1 MNRLEHAIPA
11 GVIMLVGLW
20 VAWISFTQNPAEAF
34 LFPRLISTIF
44 LTLSIWTFVAAWV
57 KPSEVNATISATT
70 WMNILP
76 GLIIG
81 AICVFWM
88 GKAFG
93 FYTAS
98 IITVFTLISYYDP
111 APHRQISSWIKRI
124 LITAGFIAVMYLLFA
139 MLLGVFTPR
148 ETLFR

>member
-1 MNRLEHAIPA
+1 
-11 GVIMLVGLW
+11 MLIGLW
-20 VAWISFTQNPAEAF
+20 VAWISFTQNPTEAF

-44 LTLSIWTFVAAWV
+44 LALSIWTFVAALV
-57 KPSEVNATISATT
+57 KTSDVSSTISTAI

-88 GKAFG
+88 SKAFG

-98 IITVFTLISYYDP
+98 TITVFSLISYYDP
-111 APHRQISSWIKRI
+111 ASHRQISSWAKRI
-124 LITAGFIAVMYLLFA
+124 LVTAGFIAVMYLLFA

-148 ETLFR
+148 EILFR

>member
-1 MNRLEHAIPA
+1 
-11 GVIMLVGLW
+11 MLIGLW
-20 VAWISFTQNPAEAF
+20 VAWISFTQNPTEAF

-44 LTLSIWTFVAAWV
+44 LALSIWTFVAAWV
-57 KPSEVNATISATT
+57 KTSDVSSTISTAI

-88 GKAFG
+88 SKAFG

-98 IITVFTLISYYDP
+98 TITVFSLISYYDP
-111 APHRQISSWIKRI
+111 ASHRQISSWAKRI
-124 LITAGFIAVMYLLFA
+124 LVTAGFIAVMYLLFA

-148 ETLFR
+148 EILFR

>member
-1 MNRLEHAIPA
+1 
-11 GVIMLVGLW
+11 MLIGLW
-20 VAWISFTQNPAEAF
+20 VAWISFTQNPTEAF

-44 LTLSIWTFVAAWV
+44 LTLSIWTFVAALV
-57 KPSEVNATISATT
+57 KTSDVSSTISTAI

-88 GKAFG
+88 SKAFG

-98 IITVFTLISYYDP
+98 TITVFSLISYYDP
-111 APHRQISSWIKRI
+111 ASHRQISSWAKRI
-124 LITAGFIAVMYLLFA
+124 LVTAGFIAVMYLLFA

-148 ETLFR
+148 EILFR